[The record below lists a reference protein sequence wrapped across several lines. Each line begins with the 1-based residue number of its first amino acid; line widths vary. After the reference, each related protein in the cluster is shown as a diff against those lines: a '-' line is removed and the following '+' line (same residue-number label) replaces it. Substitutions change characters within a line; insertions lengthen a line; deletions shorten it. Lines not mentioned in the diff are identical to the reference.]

1 MNASAV
7 GQKTKKILQAKVFER
22 INPSCPDPGQSEKIY
37 LKFYF
42 KGLHKT
48 FWGATKK
55 CENKYSSTF
64 FQYNFPKCT
73 GRQGLRN

>member
-1 MNASAV
+1 MNASVV
-7 GQKTKKILQAKVFER
+7 GQKTKKKLQAKVFER

-55 CENKYSSTF
+55 CENKYQVLFFNTTF
-64 FQYNFPKCT
+64 
-73 GRQGLRN
+73 RNARGGKG